1 MKNKFSGQISIVISI
16 IVCGILSLL
25 FSLNHNNIAFS
36 NVLIIIISSCCAC
49 IATIVFAIRK
59 IHLDLKD
66 DITDQ
71 LLDLIYFL
79 ENYEVT
85 EKSKEIYDLYVNKM
99 VVGKTAPFKLRSKL
113 NGLLKK
119 RGYTGYSYELSLSD
133 TIRSYYEVI
142 GFSVISF
149 GWCAAVACAIRLL
162 ITLQPLSALFWIGLL
177 LVVAGYIYYA
187 IFNDSER
194 TTKAS
199 IFTSLIACI
208 LLVGVCFTSGT
219 IRTNHV
225 NFTCKDIDIS
235 IVEKCESDEKSMYV
249 DGYVTAFKIKVT
261 NEKYKDIIQIKGDL
275 NIYDANGNLLDS
287 SIVTLSGDIL
297 SKGSTVFTLNIDRR
311 SSDEVLTL
319 YYATEKELSATF
331 KISEMIF
338 EGYTGEEYP
347 NSRLM
352 DILTLGEGA
361 ENDNNTDQTIEEKY
375 ISAIA
380 LYESGKY
387 YEAITAFEQI
397 LNYKDSYNYIS
408 LCEQAIENASKE
420 SIYTEAVSLFNSGK
434 YQEAIEKFESIPD
447 YKDSLNYIEQSES
460 KILLQEKEEKYIA
473 AKALYQNKQY
483 SDAYYAFYD
492 IIDYRDSQDIMTAII
507 NEVEALSI
515 EYADNGDYKS
525 AYELLSDMGY
535 STSENS
541 VNYLPILKA
550 YNYAQYGNY
559 NSATLYGLTK
569 IVLPA
574 GTTEIGSSMF
584 EGCSELI
591 EVVMP
596 DTVTS
601 IGSYAFSGCKKLEK
615 LVLSPNIESIGRS
628 AFSNCD
634 ALDKL
639 ILPLSLKHIVTY
651 GLNSMDGEIHYEGTV
666 AQWDQVEKDAA
677 GGILNKTIH
686 CADGDATP

>member
-1 MKNKFSGQISIVISI
+1 MKNKFSGQISILISTI
-16 IVCGILSLL
+16 LCGILSVL
-25 FSLNHNNIAFS
+25 FSLNNSNILFGD
-36 NVLIIIISSCCAC
+36 VIIVIISLCCAC
-49 IATIVFAIRK
+49 IVTFVFAIKK
-59 IHLDLKD
+59 IHLDRKD

-85 EKSKEIYDLYVNKM
+85 EKNKEIYDLYVKKM
-99 VVGKTAPFKLRSKL
+99 IVGKTAPFKLRKKL
-113 NGLLKK
+113 NELLKK

-142 GFSVISF
+142 GFSAISF

-162 ITLQPLSALFWIGLL
+162 ITLQPISALFWIGLL

-199 IFTSLIACI
+199 IFAGLLACI
-208 LLVGVCFTSGT
+208 VVVGTCFASGT
-219 IRTNHV
+219 VRANHV
-225 NFTCKDIDIS
+225 NSTCKDIQIS

-287 SIVTLSGDIL
+287 SIVTLSGDIF
-297 SKGSTVFTLNIDRR
+297 SKDSTVFTLNIDRR

-319 YYATEKELSATF
+319 YYATAKELSATF

-338 EGYTGEEYP
+338 EGHTGEEYP
-347 NSRLM
+347 DSRLM
-352 DILTLGEGA
+352 EILTLGEGA
-361 ENDNNTDQTIEEKY
+361 ENDNSTDQTTEEKY
-375 ISAIA
+375 LSAIA

-387 YEAITAFEQI
+387 NEAITAFEQI

-420 SIYTEAVSLFNSGK
+420 TIYAEAVSLFNSGK
-434 YQEAIEKFESIPD
+434 YQEAIEKFESISNYKNSLD
-447 YKDSLNYIEQSES
+447 YIGECENAM
-460 KILLQEKEEKYIA
+460 LLQEKEEKYIA
-473 AKALYQNKQY
+473 AKVLYQNKQY
-483 SDAYYAFYD
+483 SDAYYAFYE
-492 IIDYRDSQDIMTAII
+492 IKEYKDSQDIMTAII
-507 NEVEALSI
+507 NEVEVLSI
-515 EYADNGDYKS
+515 EYADKGDYKA
-525 AYELLSDMGY
+525 AYELLSNMGY
-535 STSENS
+535 STSENN

-550 YNYAQYGNY
+550 YNYAQYGDY
-559 NSATLYGLTK
+559 KSATQYGLTK

-615 LVLSPNIESIGRS
+615 LVLSSNIESIGRS

-651 GLNSMDGEIHYEGTV
+651 GLNSMGGEIHYEGTV
-666 AQWDQVEKDAA
+666 AQWAQVEKDS
-677 GGILNKTIH
+677 GGGTLNKTIH
-686 CADGDATP
+686 CADGDV

>member
-1 MKNKFSGQISIVISI
+1 MKNKFSGQISIIISI

-36 NVLIIIISSCCAC
+36 NVLIVTISLCCAS
-49 IATIVFAIRK
+49 ISAIVFAIRK
-59 IHLDLKD
+59 IHLDRKD

-85 EKSKEIYDLYVNKM
+85 EKSKEIYDLYVKKM
-99 VVGKTAPFKLRSKL
+99 VIGKTAPFKLRTKL
-113 NGLLKK
+113 NELLKK
-119 RGYTGYSYELSLSD
+119 RGYTGYSYELSLPD

-142 GFSVISF
+142 GFSVISL
-149 GWCAAVACAIRLL
+149 GWCSAVACAIRLL
-162 ITLQPLSALFWIGLL
+162 ITLQPISALFWIGLI
-177 LVVAGYIYYA
+177 LVVVGYIYYA

-194 TTKAS
+194 TTKTS

-208 LLVGVCFTSGT
+208 LFVGVCFASGT
-219 IRTNHV
+219 ARANHV
-225 NFTCKDIDIS
+225 NSTCKDIQIS
-235 IVEKCESDEKSMYV
+235 IVEKCESDEKSKFV

-261 NEKYKDIIQIKGDL
+261 NEKYKDILQIKGDL

-297 SKGSTVFTLNIDRR
+297 SKDSAVFTLNIDRN

-319 YYATEKELSATF
+319 YYATTKELSATF

-338 EGYTGEEYP
+338 KGHTGEEYP

-352 DILTLGEGA
+352 EILTLGEGA
-361 ENDNNTDQTIEEKY
+361 ENDNKTDQTTEEKY
-375 ISAIA
+375 LSAIA

-387 YEAITAFEQI
+387 SEAITAFEQI

-420 SIYTEAVSLFNSGK
+420 TIYTEAVSLFHSGK

-447 YKDSLNYIEQSES
+447 YKDSLNYIGQSENT
-460 KILLQEKEEKYIA
+460 ILLQEKEEKYIA
-473 AKALYQNKQY
+473 AKVLYQNKQY
-483 SDAYYAFYD
+483 SEAYYAFYD
-492 IIDYRDSQDIMTAII
+492 IIDYKDSQDIMTAII

-525 AYELLSDMGY
+525 AYELLSDIGY
-535 STSENS
+535 STSENN

-550 YNYAQYGNY
+550 YNYAQHGDYK
-559 NSATLYGLTK
+559 SAIQYGLTK

-574 GTTEIGSSMF
+574 GITEIGNSMF

-601 IGSYAFSGCKKLEK
+601 VGSYAFSGCKKLEK
-615 LVLSPNIESIGRS
+615 LVLSQNIESIGRS

-666 AQWDQVEKDAA
+666 AQWAQVEKDS
-677 GGILNKTIH
+677 GGGTLNKTIH
-686 CADGDATP
+686 CADGDV